1 MRRSAALR
9 LSRCVLLGLLVA
21 TPLSVLARDW
31 PTYRGDNFRSG
42 TTDESVRPPFTL
54 RWAFDSQARPISA
67 WSAGEKDRVIEG
79 KLLGLRDQYDDAFH
93 PAVVGDRVYFGSMV
107 DHHLRCV
114 DLTSGKVLWS
124 RGTGGP
130 IRLAPTVDF
139 GRVYF
144 GSDDGRVYCLDA
156 GTGQLAWEL
165 RAGPAEE
172 WLLARG
178 EMVHRWPVRTG
189 VLVEDGVA
197 YFGAGIFP
205 HEDVF
210 VYAVDA
216 ATGAV
221 LWKQDNLSTQDAG
234 RDDLSP
240 QGYLL
245 ASEQELFVPSGR
257 SLPAALDRRTGA
269 LLHKRSF
276 SWRTTAGGIIGG
288 TRAVLAD
295 GQLYASGP
303 HHFLAIEQATGKEGF
318 GWFDGR
324 QLVIRGDE
332 AYAVTGTAVRRLDR
346 LAYAVASRER
356 HKLEMQVYDLSRKLS
371 GLKGDEAARVRA
383 EIAAANEQLQSLAQA
398 GIRWQQPTTDD
409 AGLLAAG
416 DLVFVGGPG
425 RVTAYAAADGA
436 KVWEGTVEGEARGL
450 VVANGH
456 LLVSTD
462 TGKVYCLAS
471 AGQTP
476 PAAEEQDRLT
486 VAPFPTDDQ
495 SPRYAQAAEDILR
508 HTGVSDGYCLV
519 VGGEEGRLAYELARR
534 SHLRLYCVE
543 PDARKAAAARKA
555 LLDAGLYGHRV
566 VVHSFPLEEIPY
578 ANYFA
583 NLIVSET
590 ALVSARDGATE
601 PALGFDPARIARH
614 LKPLGGVLC
623 LGRPTSAADAAT
635 SLPALSAALER
646 TGLGD
651 QAARH
656 SADGWVW
663 LTRGPLPGAG
673 SWTHQYGNPANT
685 AISNDTRVKGGLGV
699 LWYGDPGPG
708 DMVNRHDGAV
718 GPLSVNGRLFVQGE
732 TTIKAYDAYNGLHLW
747 TYENPDAIR
756 TGVFQNETPGNLAAG
771 DDRLFHFVKDQCFEL
786 DAATGEVVRVHRLP
800 AEVDNGENQWGFVA
814 VQEGLLF
821 GTATRRPEL
830 AARER
835 RRGKVTADATDSIF
849 AIDLATGKHLWNY
862 RGRSITHHTIAIA
875 PDRVCFIDS
884 TITPEQREEILRQ
897 DKSELSRLTG
907 REREI
912 AEDRIKKADI
922 RTAVALRAHTGELL
936 WAHPVDVTD
945 CSEIGIGGG
954 KLTMMYQDGV
964 LILCGAN
971 ANGHFWPQF
980 VAGEFSRRRLAALSA
995 EDGYKLWAKDAN
1007 YRHRPI
1013 ILGRQV
1019 LAEPWMFDLHTGQQQ
1034 MRPHPL
1040 TGQEV
1045 PWSLMRTGHHC
1056 GMLTGCDSGMI
1067 LFRSGFTGFYD
1078 LESDAGIQH
1087 FAGHRLGCWINA
1099 IPANGLVLIP
1109 EASAGC
1115 VCLFSIA
1122 STVVLEPREPRHP
1135 WTIYSA
1141 VGPQTPVQHMALNL
1155 GAPGDR
1161 KDAQGTVWFS
1171 YPRRTAYRETGLD
1184 LKLDLK
1190 PVFARGGG
1198 FRSVSETSLTAAEAE
1213 PWLYTSWA
1221 EGISRI
1227 TLPLLGP
1234 DDPPAEYVVRLYLA
1248 DLRPVS
1254 EEVSVFDVRLQGET
1268 AARDVTLSRWDGTG
1282 APPVVELPAVRV
1294 ERELVLELIPKS
1306 GTPLVNA
1313 LEVRRIE

>member
-1 MRRSAALR
+1 MRRPAAL
-9 LSRCVLLGLLVA
+9 LFSWLMLQGLFAA
-21 TPLSVLARDW
+21 TPFSVQGGDW
-31 PTYRGDNFRSG
+31 PTYRGDNLRRG
-42 TTDESVRPPFTL
+42 ATEESVQPPFAI
-54 RWAFDSQARPISA
+54 RWAFDSQARPLSA

-93 PAVVGDRVYFGSMV
+93 PVVVGEHVYFGSMV
-107 DHHLRCV
+107 DHQLRCV
-114 DLTSGKVLWS
+114 DLKSGKVVWS
-124 RGTGGP
+124 FGTGGP
-130 IRLAPTVDF
+130 IRLAPTIAF

-144 GSDDGRVYCLDA
+144 GSDDGRAYCLEA
-156 GTGQLAWEL
+156 ETGRLVWEL

-189 VLVEDGVA
+189 VLVDDGVA

-216 ATGAV
+216 ATGAI

-245 ASEQELFVPSGR
+245 ASDKELFVPSGR

-303 HHFLAIEQATGKEGF
+303 HHFLAIEQSTGKEGF

-332 AYAVTGTAVRRLDR
+332 AYALTGTSVRRLDR

-356 HKLEMQVYDLSRKLS
+356 HQLEMKVYDLSRKLS
-371 GLKGDEAARVRA
+371 GLKGDAAAQLRTQ
-383 EIAAANEQLQSLAQA
+383 IAAANERLQHLSQA
-398 GIRWQQPTTDD
+398 GIRWQQPTTDE
-409 AGLLAAG
+409 AGLLVAG

-425 RVTAYAAADGA
+425 RVTAYSTEDGSQ
-436 KVWEGTVEGEARGL
+436 VWEGTVEGEARGL
-450 VVANGH
+450 VVASGH

-471 AGQTP
+471 A
-476 PAAEEQDRLT
+476 AAAAPTSGAQDR
-486 VAPFPTDDQ
+486 VVSQPFPPDDR
-495 SPRYAQAAEDILR
+495 SDLYARAAEDMLR
-508 HTGVSDGYCLV
+508 HTGVQEGYCLV
-519 VGGEEGRLAYELARR
+519 VGSEEGRLAYELARR
-534 SHLRLYCVE
+534 SHLRIYCVE
-543 PDARKAAAARKA
+543 PDASKVATAREA
-555 LLDAGLYGHRV
+555 FLAAGLYGHRV
-566 VVHSFPLEEIPY
+566 VVHQFPLDRIPY
-578 ANYFA
+578 ANFFA
-583 NLIVSET
+583 NLIVSER
-590 ALVSARDGATE
+590 ALVSGPDRVPESGF
-601 PALGFDPARIARH
+601 GFDPQRIARH

-623 LGRPTSAADAAT
+623 LGRPATAAGA
-635 SLPALSAALER
+635 LPLSVLSAALER
-646 TGLGD
+646 TGLGEEAT
-651 QAARH
+651 QH
-656 SADGWVW
+656 SADGWAW

-732 TTIKAYDAYNGLHLW
+732 STIQAYDAYNGRHLW

-756 TGVFQNETPGNLAAG
+756 TGVFQNENPGNLAAS

-800 AEVDNGENQWGFVA
+800 AEADNGENQWGFVA

-830 AARER
+830 AARDR

-862 RGRSITHHTIAIA
+862 RGRSISHHTIAIA

-884 TITPEQREEILRQ
+884 TITPEQREELLRQ
-897 DKSELSRLTG
+897 DKSALAQLTG

-912 AEDRIKKADI
+912 AEERIKQADL
-922 RTAVALRAHTGELL
+922 RTAVALQARTGELL
-936 WAHPVDVTD
+936 WSHPVDVTD

-964 LILCGAN
+964 LLLCGAN

-980 VAGEFSRRRLAALSA
+980 VAGEFSRRRLVALSA

-1013 ILGRQV
+1013 ILGGKV

-1034 MRPHPL
+1034 TRPHPL

-1045 PWSLMRTGHHC
+1045 PWSIMRTGHHC

-1078 LESDAGIQH
+1078 LESDDGIQH

-1141 VGPQTPVQHMALNL
+1141 VGSQTPVKHMALNL

-1161 KDAQGTVWFS
+1161 KDAEGTVWFS

-1184 LKLDLK
+1184 LKLDLQ
-1190 PVFARGGG
+1190 PVFATGGG
-1198 FRSVSETSLTAAEAE
+1198 FRSVSETSLSTDAAE

-1221 EGISRI
+1221 EGLLRI
-1227 TLPLLGP
+1227 TLPLRGP
-1234 DDPPAEYVVRLYLA
+1234 TDPAAEYVVRLYLA

-1254 EEVSVFDVRLQGET
+1254 EEAAVFDVRLQGE
-1268 AARDVTLSRWDGTG
+1268 AAAHAVTVPRWDGRG
-1282 APPVVELPAVRV
+1282 SPPVLELPPVRV
-1294 ERELVLELIPKS
+1294 ERELTLELTPRA
-1306 GTPLVNA
+1306 GTPIVNA
-1313 LEVRRIE
+1313 VEVRQVE